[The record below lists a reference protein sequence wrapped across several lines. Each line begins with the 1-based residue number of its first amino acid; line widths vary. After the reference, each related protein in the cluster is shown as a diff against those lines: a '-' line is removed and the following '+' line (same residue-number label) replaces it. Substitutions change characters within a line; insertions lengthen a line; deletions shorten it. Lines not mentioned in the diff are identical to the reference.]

1 MSQAYSSAP
10 SECYSI
16 PLYLETVSLAPSQSE
31 DKAMLHDTLLFLSV
45 PAPEISNLSL
55 IHPSWRSLTAPRP
68 NLTSQYDKTIGLT
81 DPCDLPVLNDDVSEP
96 PAMLPG
102 SVPPSL
108 ALSSELDFMPMPRAV
123 TPVFFSSELA
133 SRLPPPAPQASPFAN
148 EAEYSSQG
156 CIDPSL
162 LTIAPSAPATNANL
176 ASSPD
181 AVNPPDT
188 SSSWHGAPQPQPEGL
203 FFMVPYYPYSYPGP
217 AHVGPVAGLAHAPL
231 AGQVPM
237 IPLPGPSHMVPAGG
251 PAHVG
256 PVAGSAHMG
265 LSAEFGHA
273 VSVYGDHPSQ
283 EHPTG

>member
-1 MSQAYSSAP
+1 
-10 SECYSI
+10 
-16 PLYLETVSLAPSQSE
+16 
-31 DKAMLHDTLLFLSV
+31 
-45 PAPEISNLSL
+45 
-55 IHPSWRSLTAPRP
+55 
-68 NLTSQYDKTIGLT
+68 
-81 DPCDLPVLNDDVSEP
+81 
-96 PAMLPG
+96 MLPG

-188 SSSWHGAPQPQPEGL
+188 VSSPD
-203 FFMVPYYPYSYPGP
+203 
-217 AHVGPVAGLAHAPL
+217 VAS
-231 AGQVPM
+231 
-237 IPLPGPSHMVPAGG
+237 LPGIQRPETADEGSN
-251 PAHVG
+251 VG
-256 PVAGSAHMG
+256 DLHD
-265 LSAEFGHA
+265 FIFF
-273 VSVYGDHPSQ
+273 
-283 EHPTG
+283 